1 MARSSSPPG
10 RIAPAGGSTD
20 ARGRLLAAAAQL
32 FTEFGYEGTSVTRIA
47 KAAGMTPANMYW
59 HFPSKQDLL
68 AEMLTQMYAWSHDYL
83 TTQLPDDGD
92 AATRLAAY
100 VRALVHI
107 QVEGLSESGN
117 HSYLTLATSLEP
129 ERRKALED
137 QQRQFLVILKDI
149 LEQGSS
155 AGVFTLRDVTVTSFA
170 ILHVCEYSF
179 LWFHRGGRLS
189 LEEVEDEYVA
199 LVLRM
204 VGAPGQ
210 E

>member
-1 MARSSSPPG
+1 MPRSSPP
-10 RIAPAGGSTD
+10 RAQAVPALAGTD

-32 FTEFGYEGTSVTRIA
+32 FTEFGYEGTAVTRIA

-68 AEMLTQMYAWSHDYL
+68 AEMLTQMYAWSHEYL
-83 TTQLPDDGD
+83 MTQLPPDGD
-92 AATRLAAY
+92 ATTRLAAY

-107 QVEGLSESGN
+107 QVEGLSDSGN

-129 ERRKALED
+129 DRRQALEER
-137 QQRQFLVILKDI
+137 QRQFLVILKDI
-149 LEQGSS
+149 LEQGSGD
-155 AGVFTLRDVTVTSFA
+155 GVFTLGDVTVTSFA

-179 LWFHRGGRLS
+179 TWFHRSGRLS

-204 VGAPGQ
+204 VGAPPRT
-210 E
+210 